1 MKKGQQMIWLVAL
14 AVTLGS
20 VGVGYAAWSDTL
32 RVDSTVTTGT
42 QAYAFCQNS
51 TYRAYWCDGGEK
63 TPAAVTAEPQK
74 GGDTVGLTVTDALQ
88 AQMLRTQSGYLRLE
102 SPIEP
107 GDGNTL
113 KASENPPEI
122 TAAPDGTAQAQA
134 IPEAVTVCG
143 VSCGEKAL
151 SAVSCPPL
159 TFDVWRGTET
169 VEGQLC
175 AVVLLRPRQ
184 GAAPEKLALQLP
196 WELLPAAGQDAVG
209 RGKAVT
215 ADVRVRYELT
225 VTCGVG
231 QFNEPRGEGD
241 LS

>member
-14 AVTLGS
+14 ALTLGS

-42 QAYAFCQNS
+42 QAYEFCRNS
-51 TYRAYWCDGGEK
+51 TYRAYWCDGAKK
-63 TPAAVTAEPQK
+63 TPVAITAEPQK
-74 GGDTVGLTVTDALQ
+74 IGDTVGLSVTDALQ

-122 TAAPDGTAQAQA
+122 TAAPDGTVQAQA
-134 IPEAVTVCG
+134 IPEEVTVFG

-151 SAVSCPPL
+151 AAVSCPPL

-184 GAAPEKLALQLP
+184 GAVPEKLALQLP
-196 WELLPAAGQDAVG
+196 WELLPAEGKEAANKE
-209 RGKAVT
+209 KAVT

-231 QFNEPRGEGD
+231 QFNEPHGEGD